1 MRSQNE
7 LPQPLEDV
15 EYRELRLLE
24 EVHSVTDLSQRRLSK
39 RLGIALGVTNLLV
52 RSASRKGYI
61 RATKRN
67 WRSWAYD
74 LTPAGMARKLR
85 LSLSYIDRFL
95 RHYQS
100 VRSQLREEIKS
111 LSLDSNSKVA
121 IVGTSEISEIA
132 YLALCDIGITSV
144 DIFDHGNSD
153 RKFIG
158 MEIKPL
164 SSMEVSIYTRIILPN
179 FGDRSRLKQRLNTF
193 GVSEK
198 AVVELLDPSKNS

>member
-24 EVHSVTDLSQRRLSK
+24 EVHNVTDLSQRRLSK

-100 VRSQLREEIKS
+100 VRLQLREEIKS

-144 DIFDHGNSD
+144 DIFDHDSNG

-164 SSMEVSIYTRIILPN
+164 SSMDASIYTRIILPN
-179 FGDRSRLKQRLNTF
+179 FGDRSRLKQKLNAF

-198 AVVELLDPSKNS
+198 AVVELLDPLNNS